1 MTSQVQHLK
10 EKNRENS
17 GSLNPPP
24 PLYHSIDSKT
34 FSVKNITCSALNYF
48 ACLISTTVLV
58 SVSLNVLS
66 IMTKKT
72 KIRCLFKIFNSLT
85 LCRSLFSRSAKSK
98 PSYDSGS
105 QTLDRAG

>member
-10 EKNRENS
+10 ERNRENS
-17 GSLNPPP
+17 GSLDPPP
-24 PLYHSIDSKT
+24 GIIQQTVIH

-48 ACLISTTVLV
+48 ACLISKTVFV
-58 SVSLNVLS
+58 SVSLNVLA

-72 KIRCLFKIFNSLT
+72 KIRCLFEIFNNLT
-85 LCRSLFSRSAKSK
+85 LCRSIFSRSAKSK